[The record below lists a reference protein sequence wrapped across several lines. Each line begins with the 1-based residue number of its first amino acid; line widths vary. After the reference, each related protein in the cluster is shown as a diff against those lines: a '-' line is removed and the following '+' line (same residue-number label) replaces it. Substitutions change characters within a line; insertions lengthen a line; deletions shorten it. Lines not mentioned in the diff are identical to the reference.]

1 MLHAVAPAT
10 AQPRE
15 AQRLSTRKATIGM
28 TESMA
33 RWRCRLCD
41 GGVPGAGPSG
51 VWLMVGDSPV
61 RQSSGR
67 WFVDA
72 GSQCRGRY
80 QIGDAPHLAVVVVSG
95 RPGEQL
101 PAAGH

>member
-1 MLHAVAPAT
+1 MAPAT

-33 RWRCRLCD
+33 RWCCRLCD
-41 GGVPGAGPSG
+41 GGVPGVGPSG